1 MTMQNTHIEECYG
14 HAEPT
19 GGDNNTYDGFKTNKE
34 LSICTNGIRHEILV
48 FSTNV
53 QNFASFASSAF
64 GVNPVTLANQKGENS
79 MDAVMRRKKL
89 QPWFSDCLEF
99 IHSILR
105 FRVDTQQN
113 NVEKKCGFE
122 NTHVR
127 VDKGL
132 HLRRQIQSPKKK
144 KSLFSLN
151 LCVVPLL
158 ATRIT
163 LAQCIFF

>member
-1 MTMQNTHIEECYG
+1 
-14 HAEPT
+14 
-19 GGDNNTYDGFKTNKE
+19 
-34 LSICTNGIRHEILV
+34 
-48 FSTNV
+48 
-53 QNFASFASSAF
+53 
-64 GVNPVTLANQKGENS
+64 

-89 QPWFSDCLEF
+89 QPRFSDRFEF

-122 NTHVR
+122 NTRVC

-144 KSLFSLN
+144 KKF
-151 LCVVPLL
+151 
-158 ATRIT
+158 
-163 LAQCIFF
+163 IFTKFVRCSSVGHQNHLGSMYVF